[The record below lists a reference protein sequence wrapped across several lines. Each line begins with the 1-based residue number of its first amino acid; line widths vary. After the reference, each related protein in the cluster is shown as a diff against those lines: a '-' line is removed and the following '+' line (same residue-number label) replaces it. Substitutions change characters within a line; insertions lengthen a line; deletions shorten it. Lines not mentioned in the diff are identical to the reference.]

1 MYLSCVTIIQMIVTQ
16 ALAKMEAHVLMGS
29 THLSAHAL
37 EDLVAFIVSNGNM
50 MTCVVLRDRVKVP
63 VDVLMTM

>member
-1 MYLSCVTIIQMIVTQ
+1 MYLSCVLIIQMIVTQ
-16 ALAKMEAHVLMGS
+16 VLAKMEVHALMAL

-37 EDLVAFIVSNGNM
+37 EDLVASIVSNGNM
-50 MTCVVLRDRVKVP
+50 MTCVVLRDRVEVP